1 MGRMDGKV
9 ALITGAARGQGR
21 SHAVRLAQEGAEIIA
36 LDLCEQVGSVPYPL
50 AAPAD
55 LEETV
60 RLVEELDHRCVAIQ
74 ADVRQSAQMEAVVER
89 GVSEFGHIDIVCAN
103 AGIASFGPAWELSDR
118 MWEDVIDTNLTGV
131 WRTLKAVIPTM
142 IRQGTGGSLI
152 ITSSAAGLEGFANL
166 AHYVSAKHGV
176 IGLMRTLVNELSA
189 HRIRVNCVNPT
200 TVDTDMVQ
208 NEAGYAVFGA
218 TDREGA
224 AQVLLMLNALPVP
237 WVEAIDVSN
246 AVLFLASDESRY
258 VTGLSLT
265 VDAGLVTR
273 LG

>member
-1 MGRMDGKV
+1 
-9 ALITGAARGQGR
+9 
-21 SHAVRLAQEGAEIIA
+21 
-36 LDLCEQVGSVPYPL
+36 
-50 AAPAD
+50 
-55 LEETV
+55 
-60 RLVEELDHRCVAIQ
+60 
-74 ADVRQSAQMEAVVER
+74 
-89 GVSEFGHIDIVCAN
+89 
-103 AGIASFGPAWELSDR
+103 
-118 MWEDVIDTNLTGV
+118 
-131 WRTLKAVIPTM
+131 M

>member
-1 MGRMDGKV
+1 M
-9 ALITGAARGQGR
+9 
-21 SHAVRLAQEGAEIIA
+21 
-36 LDLCEQVGSVPYPL
+36 
-50 AAPAD
+50 
-55 LEETV
+55 
-60 RLVEELDHRCVAIQ
+60 
-74 ADVRQSAQMEAVVER
+74 
-89 GVSEFGHIDIVCAN
+89 
-103 AGIASFGPAWELSDR
+103 
-118 MWEDVIDTNLTGV
+118 
-131 WRTLKAVIPTM
+131 
-142 IRQGTGGSLI
+142 
-152 ITSSAAGLEGFANL
+152 
-166 AHYVSAKHGV
+166 
-176 IGLMRTLVNELSA
+176 
-189 HRIRVNCVNPT
+189 NCVNPT